1 MNDSKVNRSKT
12 LNMILIAYQPVVN
25 LLLKTV
31 KAQDARLH
39 LPDLPTTTIGSFPQT
54 REVRKY
60 RADWKN
66 NRISDEEYNNF
77 LENEIARWIKIQEE
91 IGLDVLVHGEFERND
106 MVEFFGEKLQGFLVT
121 KFDGFNLMVHVL

>member
-1 MNDSKVNRSKT
+1 
-12 LNMILIAYQPVVN
+12 MILTVYRQAVN
-25 LLLKTV
+25 HLSLSV

-54 REVRKY
+54 QEVRKY

-66 NRISDEEYNNF
+66 KRISDEAYNNF
-77 LENEIARWIKIQEE
+77 LESEIARWIKIQED

-121 KFDGFNLMVHVL
+121 KFGWVQSYGSRALNHQ

>member
-1 MNDSKVNRSKT
+1 MNDSKVNHSKT

-25 LLLKTV
+25 LILKTV

-106 MVEFFGEKLQGFLVT
+106 MVEFFGENFKVS
-121 KFDGFNLMVHVL
+121 